1 MERNT
6 NDKKLLGNKKLLFN
20 VIKKDKQEKE
30 SDKKKQV
37 PGKFVTS
44 ICNRTSL
51 ALENNNTNF
60 KFDPEGQIQKIE
72 NKEFFTH
79 SSQASQLSNKE
90 NKASNI
96 SNITSQL
103 LIGTKDFNFSW
114 RDKSNITF
122 DKIIWK
128 YHINKD
134 KSDNLS
140 EIQINEIMNKNE
152 YGFKLF
158 FTDNPTVVF
167 YSYEDVKNLNLQY
180 LERKHRGKITEIL
193 IEVNERKEPLAIF
206 NIPLVKLEKYKI
218 HLRNLLDPNIIDK
231 DKNPPPSLVEQFF
244 LEFPQ
249 HWDYFENLAI
259 KVVAERYTFQEY
271 MCYICLYLYDN
282 LRKLKDQKST
292 DHLRSKIKESNT
304 LPKDLSYFSKEMM
317 RYYTLRHEKMRSSL
331 TPFIKEQKWTEDN
344 SLIEI
349 FITTLIYTKFQNSQE
364 IDLTQ
369 HYILSDNI
377 ITVLS
382 ALKCNQSVTKLI
394 LNSNKIGE
402 EGMWLLSRVL
412 CYNYKLRDIDVS
424 VNSLTDDSIK
434 ALITGRLDGLNLKR
448 ENFNFNLNLNPSP
461 SDTLTPT
468 LTPFSIVKL
477 NLSSNQLLTHECGKY
492 IAKIIEMSPYLNHLN
507 LSKIALEDRGFE
519 PILKTLINLA
529 ETKKMKLETLI
540 AFHTKLGSE
549 TLELFSKLLSL
560 PGCTLKSLVLSDNK
574 FEYNSAIKL
583 FGAIGVNNTLQELS
597 LLNCEITNEMAEFI
611 VKMISSNFSLK
622 CLYLYN
628 NKIESPVVFKKILSQ
643 FTKTIDVDL
652 NSSNSNNQSNNQNL
666 IANSFSQMPLTD
678 LEILQIPD
686 DVEFTIENIYDLK
699 ETKEENLEYLGD
711 INGINGV
718 NGIGN
723 PNPIIRRKNM
733 KYLDLSKNRCKI
745 PIDDEFINIIENL
758 DLESLDISQNF
769 EVSTSDEDMV
779 KRFKEAITKIQEK
792 TKIIY

>member
-1 MERNT
+1 MEGNT

-103 LIGTKDFNFSW
+103 LIGTKDFSFSW
-114 RDKSNITF
+114 KDKSNITF

-331 TPFIKEQKWTEDN
+331 TPFIKEQNWTEDN

-402 EGMWLLSRVL
+402 EGMWLL
-412 CYNYKLRDIDVS
+412 VS
-424 VNSLTDDSIK
+424 PP
-434 ALITGRLDGLNLKR
+434 
-448 ENFNFNLNLNPSP
+448 PSP
-461 SDTLTPT
+461 H
-468 LTPFSIVKL
+468 F
-477 NLSSNQLLTHECGKY
+477 LL
-492 IAKIIEMSPYLNHLN
+492 
-507 LSKIALEDRGFE
+507 
-519 PILKTLINLA
+519 
-529 ETKKMKLETLI
+529 
-540 AFHTKLGSE
+540 
-549 TLELFSKLLSL
+549 
-560 PGCTLKSLVLSDNK
+560 
-574 FEYNSAIKL
+574 
-583 FGAIGVNNTLQELS
+583 
-597 LLNCEITNEMAEFI
+597 
-611 VKMISSNFSLK
+611 
-622 CLYLYN
+622 
-628 NKIESPVVFKKILSQ
+628 
-643 FTKTIDVDL
+643 
-652 NSSNSNNQSNNQNL
+652 
-666 IANSFSQMPLTD
+666 
-678 LEILQIPD
+678 
-686 DVEFTIENIYDLK
+686 
-699 ETKEENLEYLGD
+699 
-711 INGINGV
+711 
-718 NGIGN
+718 
-723 PNPIIRRKNM
+723 
-733 KYLDLSKNRCKI
+733 
-745 PIDDEFINIIENL
+745 
-758 DLESLDISQNF
+758 
-769 EVSTSDEDMV
+769 
-779 KRFKEAITKIQEK
+779 
-792 TKIIY
+792 